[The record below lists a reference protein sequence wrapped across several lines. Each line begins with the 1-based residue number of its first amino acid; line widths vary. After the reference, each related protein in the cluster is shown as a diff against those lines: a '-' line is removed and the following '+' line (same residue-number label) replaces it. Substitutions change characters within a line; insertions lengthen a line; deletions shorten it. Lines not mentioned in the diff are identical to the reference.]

1 MITRGRKR
9 TEKER
14 DLSQKRLREEA
25 KRAKDIGKKAR
36 GAESRE
42 PDHQGDAIGDAT
54 VTQTKMGKNDD
65 GQMKT
70 QPQLALDSCE
80 SSDNC
85 GSKRRRVL
93 RSTADKIEVSTKR
106 AKNGQNEWEE
116 KNEEI
121 T

>member
-42 PDHQGDAIGDAT
+42 PDRQGDAIGDAT
-54 VTQTKMGKNDD
+54 VTQTKMAKNDD
-65 GQMKT
+65 GKMKT

-93 RSTADKIEVSTKR
+93 DKIKVSTKR
-106 AKNGQNEWEE
+106 AKNGQEEWGE
-116 KNEEI
+116 KNENV